1 MLYYRHLLYNK
12 EKVYPIL
19 YGPFPILMLF
29 SCLFRMKVSNIK
41 EEIRRRLFFMV
52 QTTFKHNPVTLL
64 GNEVKVGDKAPDFT
78 VLANDLSPVS
88 LKDSE
93 GKIRLFSVVPSL
105 DTGVCDAQTR
115 RFNEAAA
122 ELGDNVIIYTVSMDL
137 PFAQKRWCG
146 AAGIEAVQT
155 VSDHREGSFGQAYGV
170 LIESL
175 RLLTRSIFVVDA
187 QGTVT
192 YVEYVPEATDHPNYE
207 AAIEA
212 VKALI

>member
-1 MLYYRHLLYNK
+1 
-12 EKVYPIL
+12 
-19 YGPFPILMLF
+19 
-29 SCLFRMKVSNIK
+29 
-41 EEIRRRLFFMV
+41 MV

-122 ELGDNVIIYTVSMDL
+122 ELGDNVVIYTVSMDL

-146 AAGIEAVQT
+146 AAGIDAVQT

-175 RLLTRSIFVVDA
+175 RLLTRSVFVVDA
-187 QGTVT
+187 EGTVT

>member
-1 MLYYRHLLYNK
+1 
-12 EKVYPIL
+12 
-19 YGPFPILMLF
+19 
-29 SCLFRMKVSNIK
+29 
-41 EEIRRRLFFMV
+41 MV

-105 DTGVCDAQTR
+105 DTGVCDTQTR

-155 VSDHREGSFGQAYGV
+155 VSDHREGSFGRAYGV

-192 YVEYVPEATDHPNYE
+192 YVEYVPESTDHPNYE

>member
-1 MLYYRHLLYNK
+1 
-12 EKVYPIL
+12 
-19 YGPFPILMLF
+19 
-29 SCLFRMKVSNIK
+29 
-41 EEIRRRLFFMV
+41 MV
-52 QTTFKHNPVTLL
+52 QVTFKNGPVTLI
-64 GNEVKVGDKAPDFT
+64 GNEVKVGDQAPDFT
-78 VLANDLSPVS
+78 VLDNGLSPVT

-122 ELGDNVIIYTVSMDL
+122 ELGDNVVIYTVSVDL

-146 AAGIEAVQT
+146 AAGIDAVQT
-155 VSDHREGSFGQAYGV
+155 VSDHRDLSFGEAYGV
-170 LIESL
+170 YMQEL
-175 RLLTRSIFVVDA
+175 RLLARAIFVVDA
-187 QGTVT
+187 TGKVT

-212 VKALI
+212 VKALA

>member
-1 MLYYRHLLYNK
+1 
-12 EKVYPIL
+12 
-19 YGPFPILMLF
+19 
-29 SCLFRMKVSNIK
+29 
-41 EEIRRRLFFMV
+41 MV

-122 ELGDNVIIYTVSMDL
+122 ELGDNVVIYTVSMDL

-146 AAGIEAVQT
+146 AAGIDAVQT

-175 RLLTRSIFVVDA
+175 RLLTRAVFVVDTE
-187 QGTVT
+187 GTVT
-192 YVEYVPEATDHPNYE
+192 YVEYVPEATDHPNYD

-212 VKALI
+212 VKALA